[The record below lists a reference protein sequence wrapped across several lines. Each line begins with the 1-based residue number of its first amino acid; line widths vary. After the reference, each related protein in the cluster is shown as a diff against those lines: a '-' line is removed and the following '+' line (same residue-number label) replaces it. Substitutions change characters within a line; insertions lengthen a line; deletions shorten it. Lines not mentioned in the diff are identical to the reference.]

1 MPGSARSRS
10 TVSTWADLDLSR
22 RQLLRGGAFAL
33 GTLALAPRVRA
44 DAHELPAAT
53 RRELGK
59 SRFVYIS
66 PLHGDG
72 AESRCHGEVWFSFD
86 RGAVLIATAH
96 DAWKASAVRSGR
108 LRARIWVGDFGPISG
123 ARERLPDAPVF
134 DARAA
139 MDTDPEAF
147 ERLMQDFGRKYS
159 DEWEKWE
166 PRFRK
171 GYAEGTRLVIRYEP
185 MGA

>member
-10 TVSTWADLDLSR
+10 FVSTWADLDLSR
-22 RQLLRGGAFAL
+22 RQLLCGGALAL

-44 DAHELPAAT
+44 DSHELPAAT

-59 SRFVYIS
+59 SRLVYIS
-66 PLHGDG
+66 PLLEDG
-72 AESRCHGEVWFSFD
+72 AESKCHGEVWFSFD

-96 DAWKASAVRSGR
+96 DTWKVRAVRSGR
-108 LRARIWVGDFGPISG
+108 VRARIWVGDFGPISG
-123 ARERLPDAPVF
+123 AHERLPDAPAF
-134 DARAA
+134 EARAA

-147 ERLMQDFGRKYS
+147 ERLMQDFGFKYA

-171 GYAEGTRLVIRYEP
+171 GYADGTRLVIRYEP
-185 MGA
+185 IGA